1 MTNPVQFSRHDNV
14 AVLTLDHA
22 PVNGLSLA
30 LRQRLFAGVEAALA
44 DAEVQAIVITGTD
57 KAFSGGADIKEF
69 GTANSRQ
76 EPTLATLIRMFEAAR
91 KPVVA
96 AISGVALGGG
106 LELAMGCHFRVALS
120 SAKLGLPEVKL
131 GLLPGAGGTQRLPR
145 LVGLQRALNMILS
158 GSHESASSLKG
169 TLLLDDVVD
178 SDVLRHAVAFARRV
192 VQETRPLQRARDLK
206 VVEPLAEAFLQ
217 FARTT
222 VGAMSPNFPAP
233 LECVQAVANA
243 TRKPIDE
250 GLRLEREAFMR
261 LLQSPA
267 SAAMRHVFTAERAAM
282 KIPDIAP
289 DTPQRQV
296 QSVGV
301 IGAGTMGGG
310 IAMCFANAGIPVT
323 ILETSDEA
331 LKKGLGTVRRNYE
344 NTMKKGKLTSAQ
356 VEQRMALITPSLSYD
371 DLRSVDLAIEAVF
384 ESMEVKQTVFEKL
397 DVVIKPG
404 AILASNTS
412 ALNLDAIAAFT
423 KRPND
428 VIGLHFFSPANVM
441 RLLEVVRGAKTDK
454 DVVATC
460 MTLARQIKKV
470 PVLSG
475 VCDGFIGNRIVAR
488 YGMAANDLL
497 NAGASPTQVDKALER
512 FGMAMGPF
520 RMGDLAGLD
529 IGWAGRK
536 RRAAANP
543 GKDLSVVAD
552 LLCEAGRFGQKT
564 GAGWY
569 RYEAGKREPVADPA
583 VEQMIAQF
591 RASKGITPRKVSD
604 EEIVERCI
612 YAMTNEGA
620 RIVEEGIAL
629 RASDIDTV
637 YISGYGFPLHRGG
650 PMQHADQVG
659 LWHVE
664 QALRR
669 IALEPRVDASFWQPA
684 ALLSDLAARGLT
696 FNASKFN

>member
-1 MTNPVQFSRHDNV
+1 MTNPVQSNRHDTV
-14 AVLTLDHA
+14 AVLTMDHA

-30 LRQRLFAGVEAALA
+30 LREGLFAALETALA
-44 DAEVQAIVITGTD
+44 DAEVQAIVISGSA

-69 GTANSRQ
+69 GSANSRQ
-76 EPTLATLIRMFEAAR
+76 EPTLGTLIRMFEAAQ

-96 AISGVALGGG
+96 AIAGVALGGG
-106 LELAMGCHFRVALS
+106 LELAMGCHFRIALA
-120 SAKLGLPEVKL
+120 SARLGLPEVKL

-158 GSHESASSLKG
+158 GSHESAANLG
-169 TLLLDDVVD
+169 DTRLLDAVVETDVVA
-178 SDVLRHAVAFARRV
+178 HAVAFAQRV
-192 VQETRPLQRARDLK
+192 VQEARPLKRARDLK
-206 VVEPLAEAFLQ
+206 VVEPHAEAFLQ
-217 FARTT
+217 FARNS
-222 VGAMSPNFPAP
+222 VGALAPNFPAP

-243 TRKPIDE
+243 TRKPFDE
-250 GLRLEREAFMR
+250 GLRLEREAFVR

-267 SAAMRHVFTAERAAM
+267 SAAMRHVFTAERAAL

-289 DTPQRQV
+289 DTALRPV
-296 QSVGV
+296 QSVAV

-323 ILETSDEA
+323 ILETSDAA
-331 LKKGLGTVRRNYE
+331 LKKGLGIVRRNYE
-344 NTMKKGKLTSAQ
+344 HTARKGKLTTEQ

-371 DLRSVDLAIEAVF
+371 DLRSADLVIEAVF
-384 ESMEVKQTVFEKL
+384 ESMDVKKAVFEKL
-397 DVVIKPG
+397 DSVMKPG
-404 AILASNTS
+404 SILASNTS
-412 ALNLDAIAAFT
+412 ALNLDAIAEFT

-460 MTLARQIKKV
+460 MTLARQIRKV

-497 NAGASPTQVDKALER
+497 NAGASPAQVDKALER
-512 FGMAMGPF
+512 FGLAMGPF

-536 RRAAANP
+536 RRAAVNP

-552 LLCEAGRFGQKT
+552 MLCEAGRFGQKT
-564 GAGWY
+564 GSGWY
-569 RYEAGKREPVADPA
+569 RYDAGKREPIADP
-583 VEQMIAQF
+583 VVDQLIADF

-612 YAMTNEGA
+612 YAMVNEGA
-620 RIVEEGIAL
+620 RILEEGIAL
-629 RASDIDTV
+629 RAGDIDTV
-637 YISGYGFPLHRGG
+637 YLCGYGFPSHRGG
-650 PMQHADQVG
+650 PMQHADQTG
-659 LWHVE
+659 LWQVV
-664 QALRR
+664 QALKR
-669 IALEPRVDASFWQPA
+669 IAKEPRVDANFWHPA
-684 ALLSDLAARGLT
+684 ALLADLAAQGKT
-696 FNASKFN
+696 FN